1 MYCICFVTGFLWPGQ
16 ICDSSTVRGHHS
28 RTWSLEWW
36 PPLAVSVGGI
46 NLGRLEY
53 LSSPNCTHLLPER
66 ESWGHL
72 VESSGFVLELI
83 ARHRSEKSMGMNVW
97 LLLLANTVRDT
108 LKTLR
113 FMSPRMRSECF
124 FRLVS
129 VLSCSV
135 VPDLKRHHWR
145 LQYFTFCII
154 ISAVGRNPMS
164 ACSSST
170 PPSVPK
176 AYLHSQLP
184 VLPPTPSPS
193 PSPPAPLYSRLSNGS
208 HRSHTHSAPSPT
220 NSRSSFH
227 GVSFLLQIG
236 LTREMVNLEN
246 HDMSLSAVKDLVC
259 SIVDQKV
266 ITHPFLVITLD
277 LLQLMHN
284 DRVKNG
290 WLIQIFIE
298 WNAIDRPE
306 QEKAN
311 SL

>member
-1 MYCICFVTGFLWPGQ
+1 M
-16 ICDSSTVRGHHS
+16 
-28 RTWSLEWW
+28 
-36 PPLAVSVGGI
+36 
-46 NLGRLEY
+46 GR
-53 LSSPNCTHLLPER
+53 
-66 ESWGHL
+66 
-72 VESSGFVLELI
+72 
-83 ARHRSEKSMGMNVW
+83 KVW
-97 LLLLANTVRDT
+97 LLLLTNTAHDT
-108 LKTLR
+108 LKTLH
-113 FMSPRMRSECF
+113 FMSPRMSIECF
-124 FRLVS
+124 FKVS
-129 VLSCSV
+129 VLSVSV
-135 VPDLKRHHWR
+135 VPHLTRHHW
-145 LQYFTFCII
+145 QFHYFTFCV
-154 ISAVGRNPMS
+154 ISAIGRNPMS

-246 HDMSLSAVKDLVC
+246 HDLSLSAVKDLVC